1 VSLDGKSPII
11 TCSHLTAASIAVC
24 IQGLKIPSLDV
35 DVRSRQILY
44 LEASLLK
51 HGACKPYRP
60 AVSGTF
66 ELVGGGIR
74 AGVGN
79 GVGAGVGSG
88 V

>member
-1 VSLDGKSPII
+1 MACPDVSLDGKSPII

-51 HGACKPYRP
+51 HGDCKPYR
-60 AVSGTF
+60 
-66 ELVGGGIR
+66 LVILKEKR
-74 AGVGN
+74 WLEMYNDEFGN
-79 GVGAGVGSG
+79 MQ
-88 V
+88 